1 MSGFA
6 TGPQSNVEP
15 AKVEPAKMAPARGA
29 PARGAPARG
38 ARTRMARTRAFR
50 AWLARRAAW
59 ALARAAA
66 PDWRHGLHRALAQ
79 ERARA
84 PLFLPVFVVIGVLA
98 YFALPCEPPPVLAP
112 ALAATGLA
120 ACAVLRRRGVD
131 GLALAPATLAT
142 ALALGLGAGGLASAR
157 APPLLAVPHGAVVLR
172 GRITAIETLAPTR
185 PHRPPA
191 RRLTLDRVRLANAGG
206 PLARHIRVRLAA
218 RDATPLAAG
227 DRVELRALLFP
238 PWPPAYPGGWDQQRD
253 AFFAGLGAGGFAL
266 GPVVRLRK
274 GRPGAVGLA
283 FERLREAIAHAIAA
297 IDAGPAGAIAT
308 TLLTG
313 AQGAIPLADRDAFR
327 TAGLAHLLA
336 VAGLHIGIVMGL
348 AAALARWLA
357 GFSQTLLLRG
367 RVHPTVALAALAAG
381 LFYLLLTGAHLPILR
396 SFFMAALVTLA
407 VLAGRRAASLRALA
421 LAAGAVALAL
431 PQEVPGA
438 SFQMSFAA
446 VLALIAG
453 YEALRPVLLRLA
465 DGPGGARPRWRRL
478 ALHGVML
485 ALTSLFA
492 GTASAPFG
500 LYHFGR
506 LQPWF
511 IPANMLAVPITALW
525 VMPAGLAG
533 LVLMALGL
541 QRPAFWVMV
550 QGVRLILALARAV
563 AALPGASLAVP
574 HMPGAGLGVLAAGLV
589 WLCLWRTRLRL
600 AGLAAIALGAA
611 SPWLATPPAIF
622 VAADARLAAMR
633 LEDGRVLAFRAP
645 GGSRFTLDAW
655 AQYWGVAMPH
665 ALPAG
670 PHPRPVPAAAGLA
683 CDPRGCR
690 LRAGGLAVLVLHGP
704 GQGPRACP
712 GIDVLI
718 ALMPA
723 RGACAG
729 VAMRLDRRSLAASG
743 AVAIWPG
750 GRMRTANGVR
760 GARPWLAAG
769 VGGDGGSAR
778 ASVADRADSA
788 DPGALPPM
796 ATVDGA
802 ARGHAH

>member
-1 MSGFA
+1 MPGIA
-6 TGPQSNVEP
+6 MPPQ
-15 AKVEPAKMAPARGA
+15 AGAAPARAFREGLR
-29 PARGAPARG
+29 RGAAR
-38 ARTRMARTRAFR
+38 
-50 AWLARRAAW
+50 L
-59 ALARAAA
+59 LARATSH
-66 PDWRHGLHRALAQ
+66 DGCHRLRQALAQ
-79 ERARA
+79 EQARA
-84 PLFLPVFVVIGVLA
+84 PLFLPVFVVLGVLV
-98 YFALPCEPPPVLAP
+98 YFALPWEPPPALAP
-112 ALAATGLA
+112 ALAAAGLVG
-120 ACAVLRRRGVD
+120 CSVLRRCGIT
-131 GLALAPATLAT
+131 GLRLAPAALAT
-142 ALALGLGAGGLASAR
+142 ALALGIGAGGLASAR

-172 GRITAIETLAPTR
+172 GRIAAIETLAPSR
-185 PHRPPA
+185 PYQRPA
-191 RRLTLDRVRLANAGG
+191 RRLTLDRVRLAGARS
-206 PLARHIRVRLAA
+206 PLARRIRVRLAA
-218 RDATPLAAG
+218 RDATALAAG
-227 DRVELRALLFP
+227 DRVALRALLFP
-238 PWPPAYPGGWDQQRD
+238 PWPPAYPGAWDQQRD

-266 GPVVRLRK
+266 GPVTRLRK
-274 GRPGAVGLA
+274 GRAGAGAVDLA
-283 FERLREAIAHAIAA
+283 FERLREAIARAIAA

-313 AQGAIPLADRDAFR
+313 AQGAIPAADRDAFR
-327 TAGLAHLLA
+327 AAGLAHLLA

-357 GFSQTLLLRG
+357 GFSQTLLLHG
-367 RVHPTVALAALAAG
+367 RVRPIVALAALASG

-407 VLAGRRAASLRALA
+407 VLAGRRAASMRALA
-421 LAAGAVALAL
+421 LAAGAMALVL

-453 YEALRPVLLRLA
+453 YEALRPALARLA
-465 DGPGGARPRWRRL
+465 GASADAQPRWRRL
-478 ALHGVML
+478 LRHATML

-541 QRPAFWVMV
+541 QRPAFWLMV
-550 QGVRLILALARAV
+550 QGVRLILALARAI

-574 HMPGAGLGVLAAGLV
+574 HMPGAGLAVLAAGLV

-611 SPWLATPPAIF
+611 SPWLVTPPGVF
-622 VAADARLAAMR
+622 VAANARLAAMR
-633 LEDGRVLAFRAP
+633 LEDGRVLAFRLP
-645 GGSRFTLDAW
+645 GGSRFTLGAW

-665 ALPAG
+665 ILPAG
-670 PHPRPVPAAAGLA
+670 PHPRPVPTAAGMA
-683 CDPRGCR
+683 CDPRACR
-690 LRAGGLAVLVLHGP
+690 LRVGGLSVLVLHGP
-704 GQGPRACP
+704 GQGAGEGAGQVAGHGPAACQ

-723 RGACAG
+723 HGACAA
-729 VAMRLDRRSLAASG
+729 VRMRLDRRSLAATG
-743 AVAIWPG
+743 AVAIWAD
-750 GRMRTANGVR
+750 GRMQTANGVR
-760 GARPWLAAG
+760 GARPWLPLGAPG
-769 VGGDGGSAR
+769 VAR
-778 ASVADRADSA
+778 SPRAPVTDRADPA
-788 DPGALPPM
+788 DPGGLPPM
-796 ATVDGA
+796 AAIDGA
-802 ARGHAH
+802 AHPPAR